1 MPNNSDL
8 YEFSGVSG
16 AFPKNDKNNIVY
28 LMRNEL
34 SLILNVYGRMVAGG
48 KWFDYAID
56 AQPNLAIFSVYRRAS
71 EMPLYQIIKE
81 PALSARQGAWR
92 ILSMNGQ
99 VVKRGKELSMVLRY
113 FDNKLI
119 KLID

>member
-8 YEFSGVSG
+8 YEFSGVSA

-56 AQPNLAIFSVYRRAS
+56 AKPNLAIFSVYRRAS

-81 PALSARQGAWR
+81 PALSVRQGAWR